1 MNALEKAI
9 VIATEAHAGQVD
21 KGGSPY
27 ILHPL
32 RIMLRMRTEDTMIA
46 AVLHDVLEDTDV
58 TVEDL
63 KKAGIS
69 EAVIEG
75 VVALTK
81 QAGETYTDFIRRAK
95 CNSIAKTVK
104 LADLEDNCDLTRLS
118 NPTEEDF
125 QRVERY
131 KRARSELLLNF
142 SAST

>member
-104 LADLEDNCDLTRLS
+104 LADLEDNCDMTRLS

-131 KRARSELLLNF
+131 KRARSELLSNF

>member
-131 KRARSELLLNF
+131 KRARSELLSNF